1 MINTRYKRLQDLEEE
16 LRIIRSLYDRFW
28 PEMSEQQQDYLANN
42 EHQIVKEIR
51 LLEYQLAGYTPKPNF

>member
-42 EHQIVKEIR
+42 EHQIVKVIR
-51 LLEYQLAGYTPKPNF
+51 LLEYQLAGYTPKSNF